1 MKNRNHTSRP
11 THNVYVVEGEGENA
25 FWTKV
30 GAAWQHADGEGLNL
44 TLTALPLN
52 GRLVIRVPK
61 ASDEQPSGKAGR

>member
-1 MKNRNHTSRP
+1 MKNRNTTSRP

-52 GRLVIRVPK
+52 GRLVIRTPK
-61 ASDEQPSGKAGR
+61 AQDDQSNGKAGR